1 MEQTIQ
7 ELVIILPEGME
18 DIPIRI
24 VRDEGVEEMSIQI
37 VSLPETRKLAPA
49 TERSHALVW
58 HQNEY
63 EHIPLDEIMWIEA
76 NSSYCHIHATRN
88 RKFTLSFPLARIEE
102 RLPKDQFIRIQR
114 SYLVNIKHVKKP
126 VGRSLV
132 IDNQVLK
139 IGEGYK
145 GRALNEFIFLGVRE
159 QHPTLDNMHKKLSAN
174 LSQERHRNLSG

>member
-1 MEQTIQ
+1 MEQTNQ
-7 ELVIILPEGME
+7 EMVIILPEGME

-24 VRDEGVEEMSIQI
+24 VRDEGVEEMSIRI

-49 TERSHALVW
+49 TERNHALVW

-63 EHIPLDEIMWIEA
+63 EHIPLDEIIWIEA

-114 SYLVNIKHVKKP
+114 SYLVNIKHVKKL

-139 IGEGYK
+139 IGDGYK
-145 GRALNEFIFLGVRE
+145 DRVLNEFIFLGVRE
-159 QHPTLDNMHKKLSAN
+159 QHPTLNNMYKKT
-174 LSQERHRNLSG
+174 